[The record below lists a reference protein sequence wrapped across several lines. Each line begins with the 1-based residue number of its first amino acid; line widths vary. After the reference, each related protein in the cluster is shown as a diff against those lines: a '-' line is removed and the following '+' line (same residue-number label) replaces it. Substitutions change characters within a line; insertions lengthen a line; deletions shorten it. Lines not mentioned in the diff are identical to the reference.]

1 MLRVGGGAHLC
12 VSALHTSC
20 VSSACTRVHTHCV
33 HTHCIAPALTGLP
46 SVAARGNA
54 PHPSAQVHCR
64 GLGATPALCSG
75 PGQLYVLGAPDAV
88 GEPRVPWSVC
98 SEHWRLQLAP
108 GSMVAG
114 EALPG
119 PEADGNLGQEAGQ
132 GTPPKTVV
140 LGGGHMG
147 MGAPWCLPRVSSKSK
162 ATRGISAAVERS
174 PSGPAPP
181 IGTFQGV
188 LV

>member
-1 MLRVGGGAHLC
+1 MYTHTVYTRTVLHQLSPGCRLWPHVAMPHTPQHRSTAAAWVPHLL
-12 VSALHTSC
+12 SA
-20 VSSACTRVHTHCV
+20 A
-33 HTHCIAPALTGLP
+33 
-46 SVAARGNA
+46 
-54 PHPSAQVHCR
+54 
-64 GLGATPALCSG
+64 G

-88 GEPRVPWSVC
+88 REPRVPWSVC